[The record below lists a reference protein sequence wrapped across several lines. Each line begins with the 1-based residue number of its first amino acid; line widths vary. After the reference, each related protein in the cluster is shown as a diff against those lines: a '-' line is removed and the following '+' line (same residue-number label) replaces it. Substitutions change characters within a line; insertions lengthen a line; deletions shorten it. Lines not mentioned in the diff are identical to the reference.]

1 MSLLVQPR
9 LINAPDGDPG
19 LYLDFRFGRRGMLFD
34 LGDTAPLSPR
44 ELLRV
49 SHALISHAHMDH
61 VAGFDRLLR
70 LRLHR
75 PRPLTLLGPTG
86 FVDQIHHRLR
96 AYTWNLL
103 NEISVDFRLTVQE
116 FDGAQDRV
124 AKAAEFRA
132 REAFAR
138 RDLTAPDA
146 GRGRVLSEPEFEIRC
161 AALDH
166 GTPALAF
173 AFRQRRRVNVWRNA
187 LDALGLPV
195 GPWIDAAKQAH
206 RDGRPDAHRI
216 AVPGHGSVPLGLL
229 RARVFR
235 TGKGQHF
242 AYAADC
248 ADTPANRARIISLA
262 QGADVLFIE
271 AHFTEADRAV
281 AAQTFHLT
289 ARAAG
294 EIARQAGARKVIPF
308 HYSARYSG
316 ETAALEAEVRSG
328 FRGD

>member
-9 LINAPDGDPG
+9 LINDPSGDPG

-49 SHALISHAHMDH
+49 SHGLISHTHMDH
-61 VAGFDRLLR
+61 IAGFDRLLR

-75 PRPLTLLGPTG
+75 PRPLLLLGPVG
-86 FVDQIHHRLR
+86 FVDRIAHRLR
-96 AYTWNLL
+96 SYTWNLL
-103 NEISVDFRLTVQE
+103 NETSVDFRLTVQE
-116 FDGAQDRV
+116 FDGVRERIT
-124 AKAAEFRA
+124 KAAEFRA

-138 RDLTAPDA
+138 RDLRAPDP
-146 GRGRVLSEPEFEIRC
+146 GRGLVLSEPEFEIGC

-166 GTPALAF
+166 ATPSLAF

-195 GPWIDAAKQAH
+195 GSWINTAKQAH
-206 RDGRPDAHRI
+206 RDDLPDAHRI
-216 AVPGHGSVPLGLL
+216 AIPGHGTVPLGLL

-242 AYAADC
+242 AYVADC
-248 ADTPANRARIISLA
+248 ADTPANRARIVSLA
-262 QGADVLFIE
+262 QDVDVLFIE
-271 AHFTEADRAV
+271 AHFLDADRTV
-281 AAQTFHLT
+281 AKQTFHLT

-294 EIARQAGARKVIPF
+294 EIARQAGARHVVPF
-308 HYSARYSG
+308 HHSARYG
-316 ETAALEAEVRSG
+316 GDNAPLNDEAQAA
-328 FRGD
+328 FRGA